1 MKVDSSMPYSIENG
15 RIVLETPD
23 RPEGQQSA
31 LAMAC
36 EPLNTVRVGFIGLGM
51 RGSKAVIR
59 YTHLDGVCISALCD
73 LLPERL
79 EASKNAL
86 LERGLPEPVLY
97 SGDNGWREL
106 CEYPDIDLIYICT
119 PWKSHAQIAVY
130 AMQCGK
136 HVAVEV
142 PGAMT
147 IAECWEIINISESTR
162 KHCMMLENCC
172 YDLFEM
178 TVLNMAQQGL
188 FGEIIH
194 VEGGYIHNID
204 SYWKLYPNY
213 WRLDYNQKHRG
224 DNYPT
229 HGLGPA
235 CQVLNI
241 HRGDRM
247 DYLVSMDTKSSH
259 GKEVAKEILEVEEF
273 VSGDHIVT
281 LIRTVGGRQI
291 EIQHNVYSR
300 RPYSRMY
307 QITGSKGFACKY
319 PVQGFALMSHNLPDG
334 REEYLGLDGVSFVSQ
349 ELLEVLLQEYK
360 HPITAEIEEKARMVG
375 AHGGMDFIM
384 DYRLIYCLRNGLPL
398 DQDVYDLAEW
408 SSPVELSRISI
419 EAGSMPVA
427 VPDFTRG
434 EWDRIDGYHHAFSE
448 K

>member
-1 MKVDSSMPYSIENG
+1 MKVDSSMPYSVEDG

-23 RPEGQQSA
+23 RPAGQQSV
-31 LAMAC
+31 LAMVC
-36 EPLNTVRVGFIGLGM
+36 EPLHRVRVGFIGLGM

-59 YTHLDGVCISALCD
+59 YTYLDGVCISALCD
-73 LLPERL
+73 LLSERL

-86 LERGLPEPVLY
+86 LERGWPEPALY
-97 SGDNGWREL
+97 SGEEGWREL
-106 CEYPDIDLIYICT
+106 CENPDIDLIYICT

-147 IAECWEIINISESTR
+147 IAECWEIINTGESTR

-178 TVLNMAQQGL
+178 TALNMAQQGL
-188 FGEIIH
+188 FGEILH

-204 SYWKLYPNY
+204 TYWKLYPNN

-259 GKEVAKEILEVEEF
+259 GKEVAKEILEAEEF

-307 QITGSKGFACKY
+307 QITGSEGFACKY
-319 PVQGFALMSHNLPDG
+319 PIQGFALMSHNLSES
-334 REEYLGLDGVSFVSQ
+334 REGYAGLDGVSFVGQ
-349 ELLEVLLQEYK
+349 ELLEVLLEEYK
-360 HPITAEIEEKARMVG
+360 HPITAELEEKARMVG

-408 SSPVELSRISI
+408 SCLIELSRISI
-419 EAGSMPVA
+419 ESGSMPVA

-434 EWDRIDGYHHAFSE
+434 EWDRIDGYSHAFNE